1 MLVAVTGFGSMWR
14 QRAAKQMRQGDHSA
28 QPVYYNTTGVVVN
41 GSVRQRPQVCGY
53 ARFDAVGGFNPND
66 LSRMVNRVFECA
78 QPSVWMGYNKLLFKR
93 ILKAGERPD
102 RFLVVATSALMG
114 HVSVGTEGWKSP
126 DTWLLSFSECAGNQ
140 EMMLLMGTQGW
151 IRSDLGRFV
160 LKPSELRPWPSRLA
174 LCAGE

>member
-14 QRAAKQMRQGDHSA
+14 HRAAKQVCQGDHSA

-93 ILKAGERPD
+93 ILKAGELPD
-102 RFLVVATSALMG
+102 RFLVVAKSDLIG
-114 HVSVGTEGWKSP
+114 QLRVGAEGWRSP
-126 DTWLLSFSECAGNQ
+126 DTWLLSFSECAGKQ
-140 EMMLLMGTQGW
+140 EVMLLMGAQDW
-151 IRSDLGRFV
+151 IRSELGYLM
-160 LKPSELRPWPSRLA
+160 LKLSEQCPWSARLA
-174 LCAGE
+174 FNAGE